1 MPTVDELPVA
11 TAVSDSDELLVSQ
24 AGVGHKATRAQLLA
38 GLQPQLALA
47 SGRLLGRQSPGAGA
61 PESIAVGANLTLSG
75 GVLSAGGLNV
85 ASLTSGSAPAAAD
98 MVPLGQGGQNV
109 AVPYA
114 QFMAGLAG
122 LAGVDASTLT
132 ATATGATRQRSLADL
147 LADAAPVEDFGA
159 VGDGVTDDGAA
170 FVAAVASGRPVR
182 LGPKTYVVNG
192 QWTIMAPGVTL
203 IGVPGRS
210 VLKRA
215 SQTGNGAWIAVQAD
229 QFRAEGVTFDANRAA
244 VSQESWGVLVTSQC
258 TTSGFHRCAFL
269 NAAGATLGS
278 GLVIQAS
285 DPAICEHVV
294 QDCEF
299 AGNTAH
305 GLWVQACTGVQIV
318 GCRAHGNGSYGLCI
332 DYNDATFRQK
342 ARLIQVLGNRAWGN
356 TRGIAVGN
364 FNATNTQPP
373 IWGTDNPDV
382 ISVVVAGNLC
392 HDNEVYG
399 IAVSGNVLLVE
410 GNVLSGNGTVAN
422 NGAGIL
428 ANVSTSR
435 IAGNMVTG
443 SAAFG
448 IDAGGSVGSDVL
460 GNFVVGPVNGINAGG
475 SVDLRVGNNVLQG
488 CTAAG
493 VSVEN
498 VETDGNGVAFPLA
511 TRRLEI
517 SGNRIA
523 LPVTGALGVVLRDGP
538 QDILV
543 TGNCFSGDG
552 VDASQ
557 CLQAATDS
565 VTVEGNRFNMVAR
578 FTCNPSM
585 VSGVQTVIF
594 PDIAE
599 AIGITGAPAPVQSMM
614 SSFAAQVAG
623 SIAFVRVTNGGS
635 GYTNADV
642 VIGGNG
648 TGAAARAVISGGAV
662 IGIVVTS
669 RGGGYG
675 PVGTMVPVTI
685 TGDGTGAT
693 ATAWSGLPVPEE
705 RRLRTRCDVPVVFAR
720 AGSPPLLD
728 NYTGADLSVPAG
740 AEITWRGAGGAW
752 RASLSGT
759 T

>member
-1 MPTVDELPVA
+1 M
-11 TAVSDSDELLVSQ
+11 
-24 AGVGHKATRAQLLA
+24 
-38 GLQPQLALA
+38 QPQLALA

-85 ASLTSGSAPAAAD
+85 ASLPSGGAPAASD
-98 MVPLGQGGQNV
+98 VVPLGQGGQNV

-122 LAGVDASTLT
+122 LSGVDASTLT
-132 ATATGATRQRSLADL
+132 ATATGATKQRSLADL

-159 VGDGVTDDGAA
+159 VGDGVTDVGAA

-192 QWTIMAPGVTL
+192 QWTITTAGVTL
-203 IGVPGRS
+203 LGVPGRS

-229 QFRAEGVTFDANRAA
+229 QFRAEGVIFDANRAA

-258 TTSGFHRCAFL
+258 TTSAFHRCAFL

-285 DPAICEHVV
+285 DPTICEHVV

-299 AGNTAH
+299 VGNTVH
-305 GLWVQACTGVQIV
+305 GMWVQACTGVQV
-318 GCRAHGNGSYGLCI
+318 VDCRAHGNLGYGLCV

-342 ARLIQVLGNRAWGN
+342 ARLVQVLGNRAWGN
-356 TRGIAVGN
+356 ARGIAVGN
-364 FNATNTQPP
+364 FNATNTQPAV
-373 IWGTDNPDV
+373 WGTDNPDV
-382 ISVVVAGNLC
+382 ISAVVAGNLC
-392 HDNEVYG
+392 DDNDVYG
-399 IAVSGNVLLVE
+399 IAVSGNALLVE

-428 ANVSTSR
+428 ANVSGSR

-443 SAAFG
+443 GAAFG
-448 IDAGGSVGSDVL
+448 IDAGGSVGSDVS
-460 GNFVVGPVNGINAGG
+460 GNFVTGTVNGINAGG
-475 SVDLRVGNNVLQG
+475 SVDLRVANNVMQG

-523 LPVTGALGVVLRDGP
+523 LPGTGALGVVLRDGP
-538 QDILV
+538 QDVLV
-543 TGNCFSGDG
+543 TGNCFTGDG

-578 FTCNPSM
+578 FTC
-585 VSGVQTVIF
+585 SGGWTADSGLSRHRRDDRHHRRF
-594 PDIAE
+594 RA
-599 AIGITGAPAPVQSMM
+599 GPVDDEQL
-614 SSFAAQVAG
+614 
-623 SIAFVRVTNGGS
+623 RGS
-635 GYTNADV
+635 GH
-642 VIGGNG
+642 
-648 TGAAARAVISGGAV
+648 RQH
-662 IGIVVTS
+662 
-669 RGGGYG
+669 
-675 PVGTMVPVTI
+675 
-685 TGDGTGAT
+685 
-693 ATAWSGLPVPEE
+693 
-705 RRLRTRCDVPVVFAR
+705 RLRAR
-720 AGSPPLLD
+720 HR
-728 NYTGADLSVPAG
+728 
-740 AEITWRGAGGAW
+740 WRLRLHQRGC
-752 RASLSGT
+752 RDRR
-759 T
+759 